1 MQTQRLD
8 IEKPVNSLMNPS
20 SPIPSNRLPSRTNSK
35 IPDAVVDAIVEA
47 LAGVQYG
54 QVTVTVQ
61 DGLVVQIDR
70 MERKRLKP

>member
-8 IEKPVNSLMNPS
+8 IEKPVKPLMSSS
-20 SPIPSNRLPSRTNSK
+20 SPIPGNRLPSRTNSK
-35 IPDAVVDAIVEA
+35 IPDSVVDAIVEA
-47 LAGVQYG
+47 LSGVQYG